1 MKILLKDLL
10 FLIKMFKT
18 LVLLT
23 TYLVTTFAT
32 TCFTQNQIQDSDIL
46 FTYKGKVYDTTGYRH
61 PGGQNDIKRLVGH
74 DLSEFVNS
82 NSESFHLNSSRF
94 YNQLNDMYVGNLQST
109 CPGITTT
116 TIPSVETTT
125 TTIPSV
131 ETTTSVIPSAGTTTS
146 VETTI
151 PSTETTTSVET
162 TTFVETTTTIIPSTE
177 TTTTDIIPII
187 NSSNKLVYSVFITT
201 ISIIAIVSFN

>member
-1 MKILLKDLL
+1 
-10 FLIKMFKT
+10 MFKI

-23 TYLVTTFAT
+23 TYLVTSFAT
-32 TCFTQNQIQDSDIL
+32 TCFTQNQIQGSDIL

-61 PGGQNDIKRLVGH
+61 PGGQNDIKKLVGH

-82 NSESFHLNSSRF
+82 KSESFHLDSSRF
-94 YNQLNDMYVGNLQST
+94 YSQLNDMYVGNLQST

-116 TIPSVETTT
+116 TAIPSVE

-131 ETTTSVIPSAGTTTS
+131 ETTSSSETTTSAGTTTS
-146 VETTI
+146 
-151 PSTETTTSVET
+151 SGTTTSVGT
-162 TTFVETTTTIIPSTE
+162 TSSAETTTTTE

-187 NSSNKLVYSVFITT
+187 NSSNKLVYSVFISA
-201 ISIIAIVSFN
+201 ISMIAIVLFN

>member
-1 MKILLKDLL
+1 
-10 FLIKMFKT
+10 MFKT

-23 TYLVTTFAT
+23 TYLVTSFAT
-32 TCFTQNQIQDSDIL
+32 TCFTQNQIQGSDIL
-46 FTYKGKVYDTTGYRH
+46 YTYKGKVYDSTGYRH
-61 PGGQNDIKRLVGH
+61 PGGQNDIKKLVGY

-82 NSESFHLNSSRF
+82 KSESFHLDSSRF
-94 YNQLNDMYVGNLQST
+94 YSQLDDMYIGYLQST
-109 CPGITTT
+109 CPDNPTTIPSVETTTTTIPSVEITTT

-131 ETTTSVIPSAGTTTS
+131 ETTTTTIPS
-146 VETTI
+146 VETTMTTI
-151 PSTETTTSVET
+151 PSVET
-162 TTFVETTTTIIPSTE
+162 TTTTIPSVET

-201 ISIIAIVSFN
+201 MSIFAIVSFN